1 MLRVVDISSHQG
13 NIVAGALDCDAVICK
28 ATEGTGYVN
37 PFCDEQYQSAKAG
50 GKLLGVYH
58 YASGG
63 NPEAEAEF
71 FINNIQGYLHEAVL
85 VLDWESGDNAA
96 WGDSS
101 WVARFCAH
109 VVALTGINPMIY
121 VQRSAANQC
130 VGLGDYGIWLAEYP
144 DYAPRGWGD
153 YVEPNYSGDYA
164 MHQFTSSGNIAGYA
178 GPLDL
183 SLFFGDENAWRA
195 YAGASSVAAPSVQ
208 SEPVAQPAPEIR
220 QNGSPE
226 GSTLDLLYRTMNDE
240 FGTGDTRKANLGD
253 RYDEIQNIIEH
264 IAEADTATLVADVWA
279 DKYGQDDVRRTI
291 LGSRYQE
298 VQDVIDGPKESEAVY
313 HFVNPGDNIS
323 FLAQWYGTTVGDIM
337 SLNPQIENPNVI
349 YPGERIRIK

>member
-1 MLRVVDISSHQG
+1 MLRVVDVASHQQG
-13 NIVAGALDCDAVICK
+13 IVTGSLDCDAVICK

-37 PFCDEQYQSAKAG
+37 PFCDEHYQSAKAA

-71 FINNIQGYLHEAVL
+71 FINNVQGYLHEAIL

-109 VVALTGINPMIY
+109 IVALTGINPMIY

-164 MHQFTSSGNIAGYA
+164 MHQFTSSGSIAGYA
-178 GPLDL
+178 EPLDL

-195 YAGASSVAAPSVQ
+195 YAGASGVTPSVQ
-208 SEPVAQPAPEIR
+208 SEPVARPEPEIR

-240 FGTGDTRKANLGD
+240 FGTGETRKANLGD
-253 RYDEIQNIIEH
+253 RYDEVQNIIEH
-264 IAEADTATLVADVWA
+264 IAEADTDTLVADVWA
-279 DKYGQDDVRRTI
+279 DKYGSDDVRRTI
-291 LGSRYQE
+291 LGSRWQE
-298 VQDVIDGPKESEAVY
+298 VQDAINGADQAVY
-313 HFVNPGDNIS
+313 HFVNPGDNLSYIS
-323 FLAQWYGTTVGDIM
+323 QWYGTTVDDIL
-337 SLNPQIENPNVI
+337 SLNPQIGNPNRI
-349 YPGERIRIK
+349 YPGDKIRIK

>member
-1 MLRVVDISSHQG
+1 MLRVVDVASHQKG
-13 NIVAGALDCDAVICK
+13 IVTGSLDCDAVICK

-37 PFCDEQYQSAKAG
+37 PYCDEHYQSAKAA

-71 FINNIQGYLHEAVL
+71 FINNVQGYLHEAIL

-109 VVALTGINPMIY
+109 IVALTGINPMIY

-144 DYAPRGWGD
+144 DYALRGWND

-164 MHQFTSSGNIAGYA
+164 MHQFTSSGNISGW
-178 GPLDL
+178 GDVLDL

-195 YAGASSVAAPSVQ
+195 YAGATGQAVPAPQVKAYTQ
-208 SEPVAQPAPEIR
+208 PVAQ
-220 QNGSPE
+220 
-226 GSTLDLLYRTMNDE
+226 TD
-240 FGTGDTRKANLGD
+240 GTTYIVQPGDTLSGIAA
-253 RYDEIQNIIEH
+253 RYGTTYQSLAAINNIADPNRIYPGQEI
-264 IAEADTATLVADVWA
+264 
-279 DKYGQDDVRRTI
+279 
-291 LGSRYQE
+291 
-298 VQDVIDGPKESEAVY
+298 VIDGATTEAPAAGAVY
-313 HFVNPGDNIS
+313 YTIKPGDTLSGIAS
-323 FLAQWYGTTVGDIM
+323 TYGTTWQWLAEVNGI
-337 SLNPQIENPNVI
+337 SEPNLI
-349 YPGERIRIK
+349 YPGNTIRVR

>member
-1 MLRVVDISSHQG
+1 MLRVVDVASHQAG
-13 NIVAGALDCDAVICK
+13 IVTGALDCDAVICK

-37 PFCDEQYQSAKAG
+37 PYCDEHYQSAKAA

-71 FINNIQGYLHEAVL
+71 FINNVQGYLHEAIL

-144 DYAPRGWGD
+144 DYALRGWGD

-164 MHQFTSSGNIAGYA
+164 MHQFTSSGNISGWD

-195 YAGASSVAAPSVQ
+195 YAVASNSAPSVQ
-208 SEPVAQPAPEIR
+208 PQVQAYTQPVAQTDGTTYIVQAGDTLSEIAQR
-220 QNGSPE
+220 
-226 GSTLDLLYRTMNDE
+226 
-240 FGTGDTRKANLGD
+240 FGTTYQHLAAINGISNPDIIHVGD
-253 RYDEIQNIIEH
+253 RI
-264 IAEADTATLVADVWA
+264 
-279 DKYGQDDVRRTI
+279 
-291 LGSRYQE
+291 
-298 VQDVIDGPKESEAVY
+298 VIDGVVSPQSSDDEY
-313 HFVNPGDNIS
+313 YTIQPGDTLSGI
-323 FLAQWYGTTVGDIM
+323 AERYGTSYQYLAYINGISDPNKIYVGDT
-337 SLNPQIENPNVI
+337 
-349 YPGERIRIK
+349 IRVK

>member
-1 MLRVVDISSHQG
+1 MLRVVDVASHQAG
-13 NIVAGALDCDAVICK
+13 IATGALDCDAVICK

-37 PFCDEQYQSAKAG
+37 PYCDEHYQSAKAA

-71 FINNIQGYLHEAVL
+71 FINNVQGYLHEAIL

-144 DYAPRGWGD
+144 DYAARGWGD

-164 MHQFTSSGNIAGYA
+164 MHQFTSSGAISGWS

-183 SLFFGDENAWRA
+183 SLFFGDANAWLA
-195 YAGASSVAAPSVQ
+195 YAGATGQSVPAPQPQVQEYAQPVQ
-208 SEPVAQPAPEIR
+208 SSDTTYIVQA
-220 QNGSPE
+220 
-226 GSTLDLLYRTMNDE
+226 
-240 FGTGDTRKANLGD
+240 GDTLSEIATRYGTTYQHLAAINGISNPDIIHVGD
-253 RYDEIQNIIEH
+253 RI
-264 IAEADTATLVADVWA
+264 
-279 DKYGQDDVRRTI
+279 
-291 LGSRYQE
+291 
-298 VQDVIDGPKESEAVY
+298 VIDGVVPPQSSDDEY
-313 HFVNPGDNIS
+313 YTIQPGDTLSGI
-323 FLAQWYGTTVGDIM
+323 AERYGTSYQYLAYINGISDPNKIYAGDT
-337 SLNPQIENPNVI
+337 
-349 YPGERIRIK
+349 IRVK

>member
-1 MLRVVDISSHQG
+1 MLRVVDVASHQAG
-13 NIVAGALDCDAVICK
+13 IVTGALDCDAVICK

-37 PFCDEQYQSAKAG
+37 PYCDEHYQSAKAA

-71 FINNIQGYLHEAVL
+71 FINNVQGYLREAIL

-96 WGDSS
+96 WGDSN

-121 VQRSAANQC
+121 VQRSAVGQYI
-130 VGLGDYGIWLAEYP
+130 GLGDYGIWLAEYP
-144 DYAPRGWGD
+144 DYAPRGWD
-153 YVEPNYSGDYA
+153 AYYPPNYSGDYA
-164 MHQFTSSGNIAGYA
+164 MHQYTSSGAISGWS

-183 SLFFGDENAWRA
+183 SLFFGDEAAWLA
-195 YAGASSVAAPSVQ
+195 YAGANGEHPVPSVQ
-208 SEPVAQPAPEIR
+208 SEQPTPEIR

-240 FGTGDTRKANLGD
+240 FGTGETRKANLGD
-253 RYDEIQNIIEH
+253 RYDEVQNIIEH

-279 DKYGQDDVRRTI
+279 DKYGSDDVRRTI

-298 VQDVIDGPKESEAVY
+298 VQDAIDGPNESEAVY

-323 FLAQWYGTTVGDIM
+323 FLAQWYGTTVGDIL
-337 SLNPQIENPNVI
+337 SLNPQIENPNI
-349 YPGERIRIK
+349 IHPGDRIRIK

>member
-1 MLRVVDISSHQG
+1 MLRVVDVASHQKG
-13 NIVAGALDCDAVICK
+13 IVTGSLDCDAVICK

-37 PFCDEQYQSAKAG
+37 PYCDEHYQSAKAT

-71 FINNIQGYLHEAVL
+71 FINNIQGYLHEAIL

-121 VQRSAANQC
+121 VQRSAVNQC

-144 DYAPRGWGD
+144 DYAARGWGD

-164 MHQFTSSGNIAGYA
+164 MHQFTSSGAISGWA

-183 SLFFGDENAWRA
+183 SLFFGDEAAWLA
-195 YAGASSVAAPSVQ
+195 YAGANGERPVPSVQ
-208 SEPVAQPAPEIR
+208 PEQPAPEIS

-226 GSTLDLLYRTMNDE
+226 GSTLELLYRTMNNE
-240 FGTGDTRKANLGD
+240 FGTGDTRRANLGD
-253 RYDEIQNIIEH
+253 RYDEIQSIIEH
-264 IAEADTATLVADVWA
+264 IAEADTDTLVADVWA
-279 DKYGQDDVRRTI
+279 DKYGKDNVRRTI
-291 LGSRYQE
+291 LGSRFQE
-298 VQDVIDGPKESEAVY
+298 VQDAIDG
-313 HFVNPGDNIS
+313 VNNSIAEEYYVIQSGDNLTNIA
-323 FLAQWYGTTVGDIM
+323 LVNGTTVGALLA
-337 SLNPQIENPNVI
+337 LNPWIENPDI
-349 YPGERIRIK
+349 IHIGQTLRIR

>member
-1 MLRVVDISSHQG
+1 MLRVVDVASHQAG
-13 NIVAGALDCDAVICK
+13 IVTGSLDCDAVICK

-37 PFCDEQYQSAKAG
+37 PLCDEHYQSAKAG

-71 FINNIQGYLHEAVL
+71 FINNVQGYLHEAIL

-109 VVALTGINPMIY
+109 IVALTGINPMIY

-144 DYAPRGWGD
+144 DYAPRGWD
-153 YVEPNYSGDYA
+153 AYYPPNYSGDYA
-164 MHQFTSSGNIAGYA
+164 MHQFTSSGAISGWG

-183 SLFFGDENAWRA
+183 SLFFGDANAWRA
-195 YAGASSVAAPSVQ
+195 YAGATGQAVSAPQVQAQNYEQPSVQ
-208 SEPVAQPAPEIR
+208 SSGTMYVVQAGDTLSEIAQR
-220 QNGSPE
+220 
-226 GSTLDLLYRTMNDE
+226 
-240 FGTGDTRKANLGD
+240 FGTTYQHLAAINGISNPDIIHVGD
-253 RYDEIQNIIEH
+253 RI
-264 IAEADTATLVADVWA
+264 
-279 DKYGQDDVRRTI
+279 
-291 LGSRYQE
+291 
-298 VQDVIDGPKESEAVY
+298 VIDGVVSAQSSDDEYYTVQ
-313 HFVNPGDNIS
+313 PGDTLSGI
-323 FLAQWYGTTVGDIM
+323 AERYGTSYQYLAYINGISDPNKIYAGDT
-337 SLNPQIENPNVI
+337 
-349 YPGERIRIK
+349 IRVK

>member
-1 MLRVVDISSHQG
+1 MLRVVDVASHQAG
-13 NIVAGALDCDAVICK
+13 IVTGALDCDAVICK

-37 PFCDEQYQSAKAG
+37 PYCDEHYQSAKSA

-71 FINNIQGYLHEAVL
+71 FINNVRGYLHEAIL

-109 VVALTGINPMIY
+109 IVALTGINPMIY

-164 MHQFTSSGNIAGYA
+164 MHQFTSSGNIAGW
-178 GPLDL
+178 GGQLDL

-195 YAGASSVAAPSVQ
+195 YAGATGQSV
-208 SEPVAQPAPEIR
+208 PAPQPQAQTYVQPV
-220 QNGSPE
+220 QN
-226 GSTLDLLYRTMNDE
+226 D
-240 FGTGDTRKANLGD
+240 GTTYIVQAGDTLSG
-253 RYDEIQNIIEH
+253 
-264 IAEADTATLVADVWA
+264 IAA
-279 DKYGQDDVRRTI
+279 R
-291 LGSRYQE
+291 
-298 VQDVIDGPKESEAVY
+298 
-313 HFVNPGDNIS
+313 
-323 FLAQWYGTTVGDIM
+323 YGTTYQYLAAINGISNPDIIHVGQEIHIDGSEPTSDEYYTI
-337 SLNPQIENPNVI
+337 Q
-349 YPGERIRIK
+349 PGDTLSGIASTYGTTWQWLAEINGIDTPDLIHPGTTIRVR

>member
-1 MLRVVDISSHQG
+1 MLRVVDVASHQAG
-13 NIVAGALDCDAVICK
+13 IVTGALDCDAVICK

-37 PFCDEQYQSAKAG
+37 PYCDEHYQSAKAA

-71 FINNIQGYLHEAVL
+71 FINNVQGYLHEAIL
-85 VLDWESGDNAA
+85 VLDWESGNNAA

-144 DYAPRGWGD
+144 DYASRGWGD
-153 YVEPNYSGDYA
+153 YVGPNYSGDYA
-164 MHQFTSSGNIAGYA
+164 MHQFTSSGAISGWN

-183 SLFFGDENAWRA
+183 SLFFGDATAWNL
-195 YAGASSVAAPSVQ
+195 YAGATGQPIPTPQVQVQEYAQPVQ
-208 SEPVAQPAPEIR
+208 SSDTTYIVQA
-220 QNGSPE
+220 
-226 GSTLDLLYRTMNDE
+226 
-240 FGTGDTRKANLGD
+240 GDTLSGIATRYGTTYQHLAAINGISNPDIIHVGD
-253 RYDEIQNIIEH
+253 H
-264 IAEADTATLVADVWA
+264 I
-279 DKYGQDDVRRTI
+279 
-291 LGSRYQE
+291 
-298 VQDVIDGPKESEAVY
+298 VIDGVVSPQSSDDEYYTVQ
-313 HFVNPGDNIS
+313 PGDTLSEI
-323 FLAQWYGTTVGDIM
+323 AARYGTTWQWLAEVNGIDTPDLIH
-337 SLNPQIENPNVI
+337 
-349 YPGERIRIK
+349 PGTTIRVR

>member
-1 MLRVVDISSHQG
+1 MLRVVDVSSHQG
-13 NIVAGALDCDAVICK
+13 NIVASGLDCDAVICK

-71 FINNIQGYLHEAVL
+71 FINNVQGYLREAVL

-121 VQRSAANQC
+121 VQRSAVNQC

-144 DYAPRGWGD
+144 DYAARGWGD

-183 SLFFGDENAWRA
+183 SLFFGDEAAWLA
-195 YAGASSVAAPSVQ
+195 YAGATGQSV
-208 SEPVAQPAPEIR
+208 PAP
-220 QNGSPE
+220 QLQVQAQVQAYTQPVVQ
-226 GSTLDLLYRTMNDE
+226 TD
-240 FGTGDTRKANLGD
+240 GTTYIVQAGDTLSG
-253 RYDEIQNIIEH
+253 
-264 IAEADTATLVADVWA
+264 IAA
-279 DKYGQDDVRRTI
+279 R
-291 LGSRYQE
+291 
-298 VQDVIDGPKESEAVY
+298 
-313 HFVNPGDNIS
+313 
-323 FLAQWYGTTVGDIM
+323 YGTTYQSLAAINNIPDPNKIYLGQEIVINGATTEAPAAGAVYYTIKPGDTLSGIAACYETTWQWLAEVNGI
-337 SLNPQIENPNVI
+337 SDPNLI
-349 YPGERIRIK
+349 FPGNTIRVR